1 MGAGTREAERLA
13 EEQNKGPFLV
23 LFDVGGGVGA
33 GMFTN
38 PTLAETLEDVQAH
51 VEAAEKASD
60 GNVTVRSIK
69 LRRVL
74 AAPQLA
80 EALKGLRRWAEE
92 HRPEC
97 TCDMEDGCGYYVWN
111 DVVDPADAA
120 LAVAGE
126 EV

>member
-1 MGAGTREAERLA
+1 MGAGTREADRLA
-13 EEQNKGPFLV
+13 DQQNEGPFLV
-23 LFDVGGGVGA
+23 LFDIGGGVGA

-69 LRRVL
+69 LRKVL
-74 AAPQLA
+74 ALPQLI
-80 EALKGLRRWAEE
+80 EAMKELYGCPAMNCVGCRSTAEE
-92 HRPEC
+92 AFE
-97 TCDMEDGCGYYVWN
+97 
-111 DVVDPADAA
+111 AA
-120 LAVAGE
+120 GI